1 MEWLSLAEYSMKH
14 KVSIS
19 TLRRRIKAE
28 DIQFKLE
35 DGKYLIL
42 DSQENLVRS
51 ETVEDQFETFQSG
64 FNPGPSPG
72 NSSSA
77 VSVTYNLESPE
88 QFRVE
93 NIVRSYEQRNDKF
106 AAHKAES
113 KKPMT
118 PPPATQVRTTPT
130 VFPPAPSSPPPGLNH
145 NEAGESVLT
154 AANRLLTDLKKAYTQ
169 VLQEKE
175 QVISDLRE
183 ENSDLKTLIK
193 VLESENDRL
202 REYRV

>member
-1 MEWLSLAEYSMKH
+1 MEWLSLAEYSIKH

-42 DSQENLVRS
+42 DSQENLRRS
-51 ETVEDQFETFQSG
+51 ESAEDQFESFQSG

-77 VSVTYNLESPE
+77 VSVTYNYESPE

-93 NIVRSYEQRNDKF
+93 NIVRS
-106 AAHKAES
+106 
-113 KKPMT
+113 KPIVKPNGMPQAGFLET
-118 PPPATQVRTTPT
+118 KPAKTST
-130 VFPPAPSSPPPGLNH
+130 VFPPLPTTPPPGLGNT
-145 NEAGESVLT
+145 EAGESVLT

-202 REYRV
+202 REIRS